1 MKVGTNRVLVLIDAN
16 VLFSKILLTITLD
29 MANNGLFTFLWSKKI
44 LNETSKNLKLK
55 QKISNPTSVDKLID
69 DIQAAFELSEVHEQ
83 DYSTVENIFVHTDHK
98 DKHILAAAV
107 TGGAKYLVTF
117 NLSDFNNDE
126 AQSHDV
132 IVIHP
137 DIFLCTLLELKTS
150 EVIDSIKSSRIR
162 QMRPPQTE
170 DQLLNRLR
178 ISKVPKF
185 ADNLSLYLGQF

>member
-1 MKVGTNRVLVLIDAN
+1 MLVLIDAN
-16 VLFSKILLTITLD
+16 VLFSKILLTVMLD

-55 QKISNPTSVDKLID
+55 QKISNPASVDKLID
-69 DIQAAFELSEVHEQ
+69 DIQASFELSEVHEQ
-83 DYSTVENIFVHTDHK
+83 DYATIENLFVHTDPK
-98 DKHILAAAV
+98 DKHVLAAAA

-137 DIFLCTLLELKTS
+137 DIFLCTLLELKAS
-150 EVIDSIKSSRIR
+150 EVIDSIKSSRTR

-170 DQLLNRLR
+170 DEFLNRLR
-178 ISKVPKF
+178 ISRVPKF